1 MDLTKLLLTRKHWSS
16 NFAQFWRNFE
26 SNVKLSRFDS
36 EYSHGS
42 GESMSSYEG
51 DERLELQRKTSAAV
65 VHVDSDDEDDDFDED
80 DSGAGSDDFDL
91 LELAETGAE
100 FCQVGNVTCSI
111 PFELY
116 DLSSLEDILS
126 VDVWNEC
133 LTEEER
139 LSLSSYLPD
148 IDQLTFM
155 LTLKELF
162 EGRNFHFG
170 SPIKKLFGMLKGG
183 QCEPRNALYLEGRS
197 LFLRTKHYH
206 SLRKYHNDMV
216 VNLCQTRDAWASCKG
231 YSIDEKLRVL
241 NIVKSQKTLMREKKD
256 DFEEDSSEKEEPFDG
271 LWSRKVKDRK
281 SAQNKV
287 ARHSGYGVDS
297 GVEFHSR
304 RQLSA
309 AEQDRYGKPKSK
321 SKTATLKYPL
331 AKTSVGPY
339 ASGYNGLGVNSA
351 YNTSSLARKKYGSS
365 LALGSEDNIDDD
377 DQDPLFGMG
386 SRRDRDLIVRD
397 RSGFLKPGKKQKFS
411 REGEPISEHFMGP
424 PYSPRQSHSNF
435 AKSSKYV
442 NYAQPHAYADQMKP
456 VKGSL
461 PDLRGDAY
469 RHGKNHGDGLS
480 VYPRYI
486 SDDLNG
492 KSKKLKSERN
502 SPDTS
507 LRSYRASMQQMNERF
522 LNSDFGENQ
531 AHEKIRVN
539 VVPNARSGITE
550 FRDSRMFMRND
561 DTESDSSEGY
571 DDGEERNRFIRNKS
585 SVSVGRMNN
594 AHFPVLR
601 SGQDS
606 KMFKSRKKD
615 MRENELLDGRGD
627 YLRYLGAHGE
637 HIYAPETEKHS
648 FKAKQKGKMRDRS
661 PFSRD
666 FEDGPVTSLSEL
678 KDRNKRKELFRPNKS
693 SQTREQMTDR
703 QRFQR
708 PSAKPNLSGRKR
720 GFDED
725 DESPEMRRLVND
737 SGRGRHSRKYQV
749 YEGDGNSGDE
759 ISDAR
764 LLVNCS
770 TLSKKKKARESLMDM
785 ERREDNGELQL
796 YSDIQQ
802 PVNDINASKRK
813 GKRKMEVDVDFLDL
827 ETSETPKTGKGAS
840 EAEVET
846 KPQKKPF
853 VLITPTVH
861 TGFSFSIIHLLT
873 AVRMAITT
881 SRPEDSLDVSKP
893 MAVENAEHEAVENG
907 APMSKDAEDN
917 KSPQQGSGNLPSR
930 TIQEIVSCV
939 KSNPGDPCIL
949 ETQEPLQDL
958 IRGVLKI
965 FSSKTSPLGAKGWKP
980 LVAFEKSTKSW
991 SWIGPVLS
999 PSDQETVEEVTSSEA
1014 WGLPHKMLVK
1024 LVDSF
1029 ANWLKN
1035 GQETLQQIGSL
1046 PEPPLSLM
1054 QCNLDEKE
1062 RFKDLRAQ
1070 KSLSTITHSSEEA
1083 RAYFRKEEFLRY
1095 SIPDRA
1101 FVYTAADGRKSI
1113 VAPLRRGGGKPTS
1126 KARDHFMLKRER
1138 PPHVTILCLVRDAAA
1153 RLPGS
1158 IGTRADVCTLI
1169 RDSQYIVED
1178 VTDAQVNQV
1187 VSGALDRLHYER
1199 DPCVQF
1205 DSDRKLWV
1213 YLHRD
1218 REEEDFEDDGTSSTK
1233 KWKRPKKEA
1242 AEQTEEQEAVTVALH
1257 GDDEQT
1263 GMELDSDQKTVEPA
1277 GLDGDQEAAD
1287 QLCNETEQAAEEEQ
1301 DVENTAKGHE
1311 TTMWEPHP
1319 AVVSYH
1325 AEDNTFIC
1333 QENSVKTA
1341 ECSSLTEREA
1351 MDLYKDN

>member
-1 MDLTKLLLTRKHWSS
+1 MAIEKSS
-16 NFAQFWRNFE
+16 
-26 SNVKLSRFDS
+26 VKLSRFDL
-36 EYSHGS
+36 EYSHGGS
-42 GESMSSYEG
+42 GESMSSYE
-51 DERLELQRKTSAAV
+51 EQLRKNSVANNNN
-65 VHVDSDDEDDDFDED
+65 VDSEDEDDDFDED

-116 DLSSLEDILS
+116 DLSSLEGILS

-133 LTEEER
+133 LTDEER
-139 LSLSSYLPD
+139 FSLSSYLPD

-155 LTLKELF
+155 RTLKELF

-170 SPIKKLFGMLKGG
+170 SPVKKLFDMLKGG

-197 LFLRTKHYH
+197 LFLRSKHYH
-206 SLRKYHNDMV
+206 NLRKYHNDMV
-216 VNLCQTRDAWASCKG
+216 VNLCQTRDAWISCKG

-256 DFEEDSSEKEEPFDG
+256 DVKEDSSEKEEPFDG
-271 LWSRKVKDRK
+271 PWSRKEKDRK
-281 SAQNKV
+281 ATQKKLS
-287 ARHSGYGVDS
+287 RHFGYGVDS
-297 GVEFHSR
+297 GLEFPSR
-304 RQLSA
+304 RQLTA
-309 AEQDRYGKPKSK
+309 LEQDRYGKPKSK
-321 SKTATLKYPL
+321 LKFPF
-331 AKTSVGPY
+331 AKSSVGPY
-339 ASGYNGLGVNSA
+339 APVYNGLSMNSA
-351 YNTSSLARKKYGSS
+351 YNPSSLARHKYGSG
-365 LALGSEDNIDDD
+365 LVLGSEDNIDDD

-386 SRRDRDLIVRD
+386 SRRGK
-397 RSGFLKPGKKQKFS
+397 SGYSRPGKKHRFS
-411 REGEPISEHFMGP
+411 RDGEPISEHFMGQP
-424 PYSPRQSHSNF
+424 PYSSRHPHSNY
-435 AKSSKYV
+435 AKSSKYA
-442 NYAQPHAYADQMKP
+442 NNSQPRAFADQMKP

-461 PDLRGDAY
+461 ADLRGDLY
-469 RHGKNHGDGLS
+469 RHGKNYGDGFS
-480 VYPRYI
+480 DPRYI
-486 SDDLNG
+486 SDDLNSR
-492 KSKKLKSERN
+492 SKKLKFERG

-531 AHEKIRVN
+531 VQEKIRVN
-539 VVPNARSGITE
+539 VVPNARSGVVA
-550 FRDSRMFMRND
+550 FRDSRTFLEND
-561 DTESDSSEGY
+561 DTESDSSLGY
-571 DDGEERNRFIRNKS
+571 DDEERNRFVRKKS
-585 SVSVGRMNN
+585 SVSVDRLNN
-594 AHFPVLR
+594 SHFPILKSR
-601 SGQDS
+601 QDNKKS
-606 KMFKSRKKD
+606 KSRKND
-615 MRENELLDGRGD
+615 MQDNQLLDERGA
-627 YLRYLGAHGE
+627 YLKYLGAPGE
-637 HIYAPETEKHS
+637 HIYVPGTEKHS

-661 PFSRD
+661 PLNHFSSRD

-678 KDRNKRKELFRPNKS
+678 KDRNNRKEIFRANKN
-693 SQTREQMTDR
+693 SQTREQMIDR
-703 QRFQR
+703 QLFQR

-725 DESPEMRRLVND
+725 DESLEMRTLVDD
-737 SGRGRHSRKYQV
+737 SALGLLSRKYEV
-749 YEGDGNSGDE
+749 SDGDGNSGDE
-759 ISDAR
+759 HLDAR
-764 LLVNCS
+764 LLVSCS
-770 TLSKKKKARESLMDM
+770 AVSKKRKTRESLMDM
-785 ERREDNGELQL
+785 ERREENGDLQL
-796 YSDIQQ
+796 YSDI
-802 PVNDINASKRK
+802 PVDDVIVSKRK
-813 GKRKMEVDVDFLDL
+813 GKKKMEVDTGDL
-827 ETSETPKTGKGAS
+827 EIGDIPKAAKGVI
-840 EAEVET
+840 EVEVET

-861 TGFSFSIIHLLT
+861 TGFSFSIVHLLS
-873 AVRMAITT
+873 AVRMAMT
-881 SRPEDSLDVSKP
+881 SLRPEDSLDISKP
-893 MAVENAEHEAVENG
+893 MAVENAEHETGENG
-907 APMSKDAEDN
+907 APVPKETEDN
-917 KSPQQGSGNLPSR
+917 KSPQQGNGNLPSL

-980 LVAFEKSTKSW
+980 LVTYEKSTKCW
-991 SWIGPVLS
+991 SWIGPVLL
-999 PSDQETVEEVTSSEA
+999 PSEQEAVEEVTSPEA

-1070 KSLSTITHSSEEA
+1070 KSLSTITQSSEEA

-1101 FVYTAADGRKSI
+1101 FVYTAADGRKSM

-1153 RLPGS
+1153 RLPSS

-1178 VTDAQVNQV
+1178 VSDSQVNQV

-1205 DSDRKLWV
+1205 DSERKLWV

-1242 AEQTEEQEAVTVALH
+1242 ADQTEEQEAATVAFNSE
-1257 GDDEQT
+1257 EQT
-1263 GMELDSDQKTVEPA
+1263 EVEMGTEPKIVEPT
-1277 GLDGDQEAAD
+1277 GLDEDQSAAD
-1287 QLCNETEQAAEEEQ
+1287 QLCNETEQAAEEQ
-1301 DVENTAKGHE
+1301 DGENNTQGNE
-1311 TTMWEPHP
+1311 PTMWEPDP
-1319 AVVSYH
+1319 AAVVSNPV
-1325 AEDNTFIC
+1325 EDNTFIC
-1333 QENSVKTA
+1333 QENSANDDFDDET
-1341 ECSSLTEREA
+1341 
-1351 MDLYKDN
+1351 

>member
-1 MDLTKLLLTRKHWSS
+1 MAIEK
-16 NFAQFWRNFE
+16 
-26 SNVKLSRFDS
+26 SNVKVSRFDL

-42 GESMSSYEG
+42 GESMSSYE
-51 DERLELQRKTSAAV
+51 ERRKNSV
-65 VHVDSDDEDDDFDED
+65 VNNVDSEDEDDDFDED

-139 LSLSSYLPD
+139 FSLSRYLPD
-148 IDQLTFM
+148 VDQLTFM
-155 LTLKELF
+155 RTLKELF
-162 EGRNFHFG
+162 EGCNFHFG
-170 SPIKKLFGMLKGG
+170 SPVKKLFDMLKGG
-183 QCEPRNALYLEGRS
+183 QCEPRNTLYLEGRS

-216 VNLCQTRDAWASCKG
+216 VNLCQTRDAWVSCKG

-256 DFEEDSSEKEEPFDG
+256 DFEDDSSEKEEPFDKPWG
-271 LWSRKVKDRK
+271 RKEKDRK
-281 SAQNKV
+281 SLQKKL
-287 ARHSGYGVDS
+287 ARHAGYGVDS
-297 GVEFHSR
+297 GLEFPSR
-304 RQLSA
+304 RQLA
-309 AEQDRYGKPKSK
+309 AVEQQDRYGKPKSK
-321 SKTATLKYPL
+321 PKFPF

-339 ASGYNGLGVNSA
+339 ATGYNGYGINSA
-351 YNTSSLARKKYGSS
+351 YNPSSLVRQRYGSK
-365 LALGSEDNIDDD
+365 DNIDDD

-386 SRRDRDLIVRD
+386 SRRNREK
-397 RSGFLKPGKKQKFS
+397 SGYSRPGKKHKSS
-411 REGEPISEHFMGP
+411 RDGEPISEHFMGP
-424 PYSPRQSHSNF
+424 PYSSRQYHSNYS
-435 AKSSKYV
+435 KSSR
-442 NYAQPHAYADQMKP
+442 YANNIQPHPFADQMKP

-461 PDLRGDAY
+461 ADLRGDLY
-469 RHGKNHGDGLS
+469 RHGKNHGDGFS
-480 VYPRYI
+480 VDPRYI
-486 SDDLNG
+486 SDDLNS
-492 KSKKLKSERN
+492 KSKKLKSERD

-522 LNSDFGENQ
+522 LNSDFGENHVQ
-531 AHEKIRVN
+531 EKIRVN
-539 VVPNARSGITE
+539 VVPNARSGVAA
-550 FRDSRMFMRND
+550 FRDSRMFMGND
-561 DTESDSSEGY
+561 DTESDSSHGY
-571 DDGEERNRFIRNKS
+571 DDEEERNRLMRNKS
-585 SVSVGRMNN
+585 SVSVGGMNN
-594 AHFPVLR
+594 SHFPILKSR
-601 SGQDS
+601 QDS
-606 KMFKSRKKD
+606 KKSKSRKKD
-615 MRENELLDGRGD
+615 MQENELLDGRSA
-627 YLRYLGAHGE
+627 YLKYLGVSGE
-637 HIYAPETEKHS
+637 HIYAPGTEKHS
-648 FKAKQKGKMRDRS
+648 FKSKQKGKMRDRS
-661 PFSRD
+661 PLDNFSSRD
-666 FEDGPVTSLSEL
+666 FEDGPITSLSEFQD
-678 KDRNKRKELFRPNKS
+678 KNNRKEFFRSNRN
-693 SQTREQMTDR
+693 SQTREQMIDR
-703 QRFQR
+703 TLFQR

-720 GFDED
+720 VFDED
-725 DESPEMRRLVND
+725 DESQEMRTLVNARD
-737 SGRGRHSRKYQV
+737 RLSRKYQV
-749 YEGDGNSGDE
+749 SEDEGNSGDE
-759 ISDAR
+759 NLEAR
-764 LLVNCS
+764 LLVSCNA
-770 TLSKKKKARESLMDM
+770 LSKKRKTRESLMDM
-785 ERREDNGELQL
+785 ERREDNGDLQL
-796 YSDIQQ
+796 YPDIQL
-802 PVNDINASKRK
+802 PVGDVIVSKRK
-813 GKRKMEVDVDFLDL
+813 GKKKMEVDVGFLDL
-827 ETSETPKTGKGAS
+827 ETSDIPKAS

-861 TGFSFSIIHLLT
+861 TGFSFSIVHLLS
-873 AVRMAITT
+873 AVRMAMT
-881 SRPEDSLDVSKP
+881 SLSPEDSLDVSKSV
-893 MAVENAEHEAVENG
+893 AVENAEHETGENG
-907 APMSKDAEDN
+907 ASVPKEAEDN
-917 KSPQQGSGNLPSR
+917 KSPQQGNGNLPSL

-980 LVAFEKSTKSW
+980 LVTFERSTKCW
-991 SWIGPVLS
+991 SWIGPVLC
-999 PSDQETVEEVTSSEA
+999 PSDQETVEEVTSPEA
-1014 WGLPHKMLVK
+1014 WSLPHKMLVK

-1029 ANWLKN
+1029 ANWLKT

-1070 KSLSTITHSSEEA
+1070 KSLSTITQSSEEA

-1101 FVYTAADGRKSI
+1101 FVYTAADGKKSI

-1178 VTDAQVNQV
+1178 VSDSQVNQV

-1205 DSDRKLWV
+1205 DSERKLWV

-1218 REEEDFEDDGTSSTK
+1218 REQEDFEDDGTSSTK

-1242 AEQTEEQEAVTVALH
+1242 AEQTEEQEAVTVAFL
-1257 GDDEQT
+1257 GNEEQT
-1263 GMELDSDQKTVEPA
+1263 ETEMGSEPKTGEPT
-1277 GLDGDQEAAD
+1277 GLDGDQGATD
-1287 QLCNETEQAAEEEQ
+1287 QLCNETEQAAEEQ
-1301 DVENTAKGHE
+1301 DGENIAQGNEPTI
-1311 TTMWEPHP
+1311 WEPDP
-1319 AVVSYH
+1319 AVVSNPV
-1325 AEDNTFIC
+1325 EDNTFIC
-1333 QENSVKTA
+1333 QENSVNDDFDDET
-1341 ECSSLTEREA
+1341 
-1351 MDLYKDN
+1351 

>member
-1 MDLTKLLLTRKHWSS
+1 MAIEK
-16 NFAQFWRNFE
+16 
-26 SNVKLSRFDS
+26 SNVKLSRFDL

-42 GESMSSYEG
+42 GESMSSYEEG
-51 DERLELQRKTSAAV
+51 RKNSVANN
-65 VHVDSDDEDDDFDED
+65 VDSEDEDDDFDED

-116 DLSSLEDILS
+116 DLSNLEDILS

-139 LSLSSYLPD
+139 FGLSSYLPD

-155 LTLKELF
+155 RTLKELF

-170 SPIKKLFGMLKGG
+170 SPIKKLFDMLKGG
-183 QCEPRNALYLEGRS
+183 QCEPRNTLYLEGRN

-206 SLRKYHNDMV
+206 TLRKYHNDMV

-256 DFEEDSSEKEEPFDG
+256 DFKEDSSEKEETFDG
-271 LWSRKVKDRK
+271 PWSRKEKDRK
-281 SAQNKV
+281 STQRKLS
-287 ARHSGYGVDS
+287 RHSGYGVDS
-297 GVEFHSR
+297 GLEFPSR
-304 RQLSA
+304 RQLTA
-309 AEQDRYGKPKSK
+309 VEQDRYGKPKSK
-321 SKTATLKYPL
+321 PKFPFV
-331 AKTSVGPY
+331 KTSVGPY
-339 ASGYNGLGVNSA
+339 ASGYNGLGMNSA
-351 YNTSSLARKKYGSS
+351 FNPSSLFRQKYGSG
-365 LALGSEDNIDDD
+365 LVLGSEDNIDDN
-377 DQDPLFGMG
+377 DQDPLFGTG
-386 SRRDRDLIVRD
+386 SRRDRDIVAREK
-397 RSGFLKPGKKQKFS
+397 SGYSRPGKKHRFS
-411 REGEPISEHFMGP
+411 RDGEPISEHFMGP
-424 PYSPRQSHSNF
+424 PYSSRQSHSNY
-435 AKSSKYV
+435 AKSRR
-442 NYAQPHAYADQMKP
+442 YANNIQPRAFADQMKP

-461 PDLRGDAY
+461 ADLRGDLY
-469 RHGKNHGDGLS
+469 RHGKNYGDGFS
-480 VYPRYI
+480 VDPRYI
-486 SDDLNG
+486 SDDLNI
-492 KSKKLKSERN
+492 KSKKLKSERD

-531 AHEKIRVN
+531 VQEKIRVN
-539 VVPNARSGITE
+539 VLPNARSGIAA
-550 FRDSRMFMRND
+550 FRDSRMLMGND
-561 DTESDSSEGY
+561 DTESDSSQGY
-571 DDGEERNRFIRNKS
+571 DEEERYRLMRNKS
-585 SVSVGRMNN
+585 FVSVDGLNN
-594 AHFPVLR
+594 SHFPILKSR
-601 SGQDS
+601 QDNKKS
-606 KMFKSRKKD
+606 KSRKKD
-615 MRENELLDGRGD
+615 MQENELLDGRVA
-627 YLRYLGAHGE
+627 YLKYLGAPGE
-637 HIYAPETEKHS
+637 HIYAPGTEKDS

-661 PFSRD
+661 PLNHFSPRD
-666 FEDGPVTSLSEL
+666 YEDGPITSLSEL
-678 KDRNKRKELFRPNKS
+678 KVRNNRKEFLRANKN
-693 SQTREQMTDR
+693 SQTREQMIDR
-703 QRFQR
+703 PLF
-708 PSAKPNLSGRKR
+708 PSAKPNFSGRKR

-725 DESPEMRRLVND
+725 HESPEMRTLVND
-737 SGRGRHSRKYQV
+737 SARGRLNRKYQV
-749 YEGDGNSGDE
+749 SEGDGNSGDE
-759 ISDAR
+759 NLEAR
-764 LLVNCS
+764 LLVTCS
-770 TLSKKKKARESLMDM
+770 AVSKKRKTRESLMDM
-785 ERREDNGELQL
+785 ERREDNGDLQL

-802 PVNDINASKRK
+802 PVDDVIVSKRK
-813 GKRKMEVDVDFLDL
+813 GKKKMEVDADFLDL
-827 ETSETPKTGKGAS
+827 ETSDIPKAGKGAS

-861 TGFSFSIIHLLT
+861 TGFSFSIIHLLS
-873 AVRMAITT
+873 AVRMAMT
-881 SRPEDSLDVSKP
+881 SLRPEDSLDVSKP
-893 MAVENAEHEAVENG
+893 KAVKNTEHETGENG
-907 APMSKDAEDN
+907 APVPNEAEEN
-917 KSPQQGSGNLPSR
+917 KSPQQGNGNLPPL

-980 LVAFEKSTKSW
+980 LVTFEKSTKCW
-991 SWIGPVLS
+991 SWIGPVLR
-999 PSDQETVEEVTSSEA
+999 PSDQETVEEVTSPEA

-1070 KSLSTITHSSEEA
+1070 KSLNTITQSSEEA

-1101 FVYTAADGRKSI
+1101 FVYTAADGKKSI

-1169 RDSQYIVED
+1169 RDSQYIVENVED
-1178 VTDAQVNQV
+1178 SQVNQV

-1205 DSDRKLWV
+1205 DSERKLWV

-1242 AEQTEEQEAVTVALH
+1242 AEQTEEQEAVTLAFN
-1257 GDDEQT
+1257 GNEEQT
-1263 GMELDSDQKTVEPA
+1263 ETEMGSEPKTVEPT
-1277 GLDGDQEAAD
+1277 GLDGDQSAAD
-1287 QLCNETEQAAEEEQ
+1287 QLCNETEQATEEQ
-1301 DVENTAKGHE
+1301 DGENNAQIIE
-1311 TTMWEPHP
+1311 PTMWEPDP
-1319 AVVSYH
+1319 AVVSNRV
-1325 AEDNTFIC
+1325 EDNTFIC
-1333 QENSVKTA
+1333 QENSANDDFDDET
-1341 ECSSLTEREA
+1341 
-1351 MDLYKDN
+1351 

>member
-1 MDLTKLLLTRKHWSS
+1 MAIEK
-16 NFAQFWRNFE
+16 
-26 SNVKLSRFDS
+26 SNVKLSRFDL

-42 GESMSSYEG
+42 GESMSSYE
-51 DERLELQRKTSAAV
+51 EQRKNSVANN
-65 VHVDSDDEDDDFDED
+65 VDSEDEDDDFDED

-139 LSLSSYLPD
+139 FSLSSYLPD
-148 IDQLTFM
+148 MDQLTFM
-155 LTLKELF
+155 RTLKELF

-170 SPIKKLFGMLKGG
+170 SPIKKLFDMLKGG
-183 QCEPRNALYLEGRS
+183 QCEPRNTLYLEGRN

-206 SLRKYHNDMV
+206 TLRKYHNDMV
-216 VNLCQTRDAWASCKG
+216 VNLCQTRDAWVSCKG
-231 YSIDEKLRVL
+231 CSIDEKLRVL
-241 NIVKSQKTLMREKKD
+241 NILKSQKTLLREQKE
-256 DFEEDSSEKEEPFDG
+256 DFKEDSTEKEELFDG
-271 LWSRKVKDRK
+271 PWSRKEKDRK
-281 SAQNKV
+281 STKKKLS
-287 ARHSGYGVDS
+287 RRSGYGVDS
-297 GVEFHSR
+297 GLEFPSR
-304 RQLSA
+304 RQSMPG
-309 AEQDRYGKPKSK
+309 EQDRYGKPKSK
-321 SKTATLKYPL
+321 LKFPF
-331 AKTSVGPY
+331 AKTSVGPH
-339 ASGYNGLGVNSA
+339 ASGYNGLSMNSA
-351 YNTSSLARKKYGSS
+351 YNHSSLARKKYSS
-365 LALGSEDNIDDD
+365 GLVLGSEDNIDDD
-377 DQDPLFGMG
+377 DHDPLFGMG
-386 SRRDRDLIVRD
+386 SRRNRDIVAREKSVYS
-397 RSGFLKPGKKQKFS
+397 RPGKKHRFS
-411 REGEPISEHFMGP
+411 RDGEPISELFMGP
-424 PYSPRQSHSNF
+424 PYSSRQSHSNY
-435 AKSSKYV
+435 AKLSKYA
-442 NYAQPHAYADQMKP
+442 NNSQPRAFADQMKP

-461 PDLRGDAY
+461 ADLRGDLY
-469 RHGKNHGDGLS
+469 RHGKNYGDGFS
-480 VYPRYI
+480 DPRYI
-486 SDDLNG
+486 SDDLNS
-492 KSKKLKSERN
+492 KSKKLKSERG

-531 AHEKIRVN
+531 VQEKIRVN
-539 VVPNARSGITE
+539 VVPNARSGIAA
-550 FRDSRMFMRND
+550 FRDSRMFMEND
-561 DTESDSSEGY
+561 DTESDSSQGY
-571 DDGEERNRFIRNKS
+571 DDEEERNRFMRNKS
-585 SVSVGRMNN
+585 SVSVEGLNN
-594 AHFPVLR
+594 SRFPMLKSR
-601 SGQDS
+601 QDT
-606 KMFKSRKKD
+606 KKNKSRKND
-615 MRENELLDGRGD
+615 MQDHQLLDGRGA
-627 YLRYLGAHGE
+627 YLKYLGAPGE
-637 HIYAPETEKHS
+637 HIYVAGTEKHS

-661 PFSRD
+661 PLNHFSSRD
-666 FEDGPVTSLSEL
+666 FEDGFVTSFSEL
-678 KDRNKRKELFRPNKS
+678 EDRNNRKEFFRANKN
-693 SQTREQMTDR
+693 SQTREQMIDR
-703 QRFQR
+703 QLFQR
-708 PSAKPNLSGRKR
+708 PSAKLNLSGRKR

-725 DESPEMRRLVND
+725 DELFEMRTLVND
-737 SGRGRHSRKYQV
+737 NARGRLSRKYEV
-749 YEGDGNSGDE
+749 SEGDGNSCDE
-759 ISDAR
+759 NLDAR
-764 LLVNCS
+764 LLVTCS
-770 TLSKKKKARESLMDM
+770 AVSKKRKTRESLMDM
-785 ERREDNGELQL
+785 ERKEDNGDLQL

-802 PVNDINASKRK
+802 PVDDVIVSKRK
-813 GKRKMEVDVDFLDL
+813 GKKKIEVDIVDL
-827 ETSETPKTGKGAS
+827 EISDIPKES

-861 TGFSFSIIHLLT
+861 TGFSFSIVHLLS
-873 AVRMAITT
+873 AVRIAMT
-881 SRPEDSLDVSKP
+881 SLRPEDSLDISKP
-893 MAVENAEHEAVENG
+893 MAVETAEHETGENG
-907 APMSKDAEDN
+907 APVPKETEDD
-917 KSPQQGSGNLPSR
+917 KSPQQENGNLPSL

-980 LVAFEKSTKSW
+980 LVTYEKSTKCW
-991 SWIGPVLS
+991 SWIGPVLR
-999 PSDQETVEEVTSSEA
+999 PSDQEAVEEVTSPEA

-1070 KSLSTITHSSEEA
+1070 KSLSTITQSSEEA

-1178 VTDAQVNQV
+1178 VSDSQVNQV

-1205 DSDRKLWV
+1205 DSERKLWV

-1242 AEQTEEQEAVTVALH
+1242 AEQTEEQEAATEAFN
-1257 GDDEQT
+1257 GNEEQT
-1263 GMELDSDQKTVEPA
+1263 EIEMGAEPKIA
-1277 GLDGDQEAAD
+1277 EPTGLDGDQSAAN
-1287 QLCNETEQAAEEEQ
+1287 QLCNETEQAAEEQ
-1301 DVENTAKGHE
+1301 DDENNAQGNE
-1311 TTMWEPHP
+1311 PMWEPDP
-1319 AVVSYH
+1319 AVVFNPV
-1325 AEDNTFIC
+1325 EDNTFIC
-1333 QENSVKTA
+1333 QENSANDDFDDEET
-1341 ECSSLTEREA
+1341 
-1351 MDLYKDN
+1351 

>member
-1 MDLTKLLLTRKHWSS
+1 MAIEK
-16 NFAQFWRNFE
+16 
-26 SNVKLSRFDS
+26 SNVKVTRFDL

-42 GESMSSYEG
+42 GESMSSYE
-51 DERLELQRKTSAAV
+51 ERRKNSVANNN
-65 VHVDSDDEDDDFDED
+65 VDSEDEDDDFDED

-116 DLSSLEDILS
+116 DLSNLEDILS

-139 LSLSSYLPD
+139 FSLSSYLPD
-148 IDQLTFM
+148 VDQLTFM
-155 LTLKELF
+155 RTLKELF

-170 SPIKKLFGMLKGG
+170 SPVKKLFDMLKGG
-183 QCEPRNALYLEGRS
+183 QCEPRNTLYLEGRS

-256 DFEEDSSEKEEPFDG
+256 DFEEDSSEKEEPFDKP
-271 LWSRKVKDRK
+271 WSRKEKDRK
-281 SAQNKV
+281 STQHKL

-297 GVEFHSR
+297 GLEFPSR
-304 RQLSA
+304 RQLTA
-309 AEQDRYGKPKSK
+309 VEQDRYGKPKSK
-321 SKTATLKYPL
+321 PKFPL

-339 ASGYNGLGVNSA
+339 ASGYNGYGMNSA
-351 YNTSSLARKKYGSS
+351 YNPSSLRQRYGSG
-365 LALGSEDNIDDD
+365 LVLGSEDNIDDD

-386 SRRDRDLIVRD
+386 SRRDREK
-397 RSGFLKPGKKQKFS
+397 SGYSRPGKKQKSS
-411 REGEPISEHFMGP
+411 RDGEPISEHFMGP
-424 PYSPRQSHSNF
+424 PYSSRQSHSNYG
-435 AKSSKYV
+435 KSSR
-442 NYAQPHAYADQMKP
+442 YANNIQPHAFADQVKP

-461 PDLRGDAY
+461 ADLRGDLY
-469 RHGKNHGDGLS
+469 RHGKNHGDGFS
-480 VYPRYI
+480 VDPRYI
-486 SDDLNG
+486 SDDLNS
-492 KSKKLKSERN
+492 KSKKLKSERD

-522 LNSDFGENQ
+522 LNSDFGENHVQ
-531 AHEKIRVN
+531 EKIRVN
-539 VVPNARSGITE
+539 VVPNARSGVAA
-550 FRDSRMFMRND
+550 FRDSRMFMGND
-561 DTESDSSEGY
+561 DTESDSSHGY
-571 DDGEERNRFIRNKS
+571 DDEEERNRLMRNKS
-585 SVSVGRMNN
+585 SVSVGGLNN
-594 AHFPVLR
+594 SHFPILKSR
-601 SGQDS
+601 QDS
-606 KMFKSRKKD
+606 KKSKSRKKD
-615 MRENELLDGRGD
+615 MQENELLDGRST
-627 YLRYLGAHGE
+627 YLKYLGVPGE
-637 HIYAPETEKHS
+637 HIYAPGTEKHS

-661 PFSRD
+661 PLNNFSSRD
-666 FEDGPVTSLSEL
+666 FEDGPITSLSEL
-678 KDRNKRKELFRPNKS
+678 QDRNNRMEYFRSNKN
-693 SQTREQMTDR
+693 SQTREQMIDR
-703 QRFQR
+703 PLFQR
-708 PSAKPNLSGRKR
+708 PSAKPYLSGRKR
-720 GFDED
+720 GFDEAE
-725 DESPEMRRLVND
+725 ESPEMRTLVND
-737 SGRGRHSRKYQV
+737 SARGRLSRKYQV
-749 YEGDGNSGDE
+749 SEDDDNSGDE
-759 ISDAR
+759 NLEAR
-764 LLVNCS
+764 LLVTCN
-770 TLSKKKKARESLMDM
+770 TVSKKRKTRVSLMDM
-785 ERREDNGELQL
+785 ERREDNGDLQL
-796 YSDIQQ
+796 YPDIQQ
-802 PVNDINASKRK
+802 PVDDVIVSKRK
-813 GKRKMEVDVDFLDL
+813 GKKKMEVDVGFIDL
-827 ETSETPKTGKGAS
+827 ETSDIPKAGKGAS
-840 EAEVET
+840 EVEVET

-861 TGFSFSIIHLLT
+861 TGFSFSIVHLLS
-873 AVRMAITT
+873 AVRIAMT
-881 SRPEDSLDVSKP
+881 SLRPEDSLDVSKSV
-893 MAVENAEHEAVENG
+893 AVENAEHETGENG
-907 APMSKDAEDN
+907 ASVPKEAEDN
-917 KSPQQGSGNLPSR
+917 NLPQQGNGNLPSL

-980 LVAFEKSTKSW
+980 LVTFEKSTKCW
-991 SWIGPVLS
+991 SWIGPVLC
-999 PSDQETVEEVTSSEA
+999 PSDQETVEEVTSPEA

-1070 KSLSTITHSSEEA
+1070 KSLSTITQSSEEA

-1095 SIPDRA
+1095 SIPDRS
-1101 FVYTAADGRKSI
+1101 FVYTAADGKKSI

-1178 VTDAQVNQV
+1178 VSDSQVNQV

-1205 DSDRKLWV
+1205 DSERKLWV

-1242 AEQTEEQEAVTVALH
+1242 AEQTEEQEAVTVAFI
-1257 GDDEQT
+1257 GNEEQT
-1263 GMELDSDQKTVEPA
+1263 ETEMGTDPKTDEPT
-1277 GLDGDQEAAD
+1277 GLEGDQGAAD
-1287 QLCNETEQAAEEEQ
+1287 QLCNETEQAAEEQ
-1301 DVENTAKGHE
+1301 VFENTAQGNE
-1311 TTMWEPHP
+1311 PTIWEPDP
-1319 AVVSYH
+1319 AVVSNPVD
-1325 AEDNTFIC
+1325 DNTFIC
-1333 QENSVKTA
+1333 QENSVNDDFDDET
-1341 ECSSLTEREA
+1341 
-1351 MDLYKDN
+1351 

>member
-1 MDLTKLLLTRKHWSS
+1 MAIEK
-16 NFAQFWRNFE
+16 
-26 SNVKLSRFDS
+26 SNVKVSRFDS

-51 DERLELQRKTSAAV
+51 EERLELQRKISSAAAN
-65 VHVDSDDEDDDFDED
+65 VDSEDEEDDFDED

-116 DLSSLEDILS
+116 DLSNLEDILS

-139 LSLSSYLPD
+139 FSLSSYLPD
-148 IDQLTFM
+148 IDQFTFM
-155 LTLKELF
+155 RTLKELF

-170 SPIKKLFGMLKGG
+170 SPIKKLFDMLKGG
-183 QCEPRNALYLEGRS
+183 QCEPRNALYLEGRD

-206 SLRKYHNDMV
+206 TLRKYHNDMV

-231 YSIDEKLRVL
+231 YSIGEKLRVL

-271 LWSRKVKDRK
+271 VWSRKVKDK
-281 SAQNKV
+281 SAQNKM
-287 ARHSGYGVDS
+287 ARYGVDS
-297 GVEFHSR
+297 H
-304 RQLSA
+304 
-309 AEQDRYGKPKSK
+309 DRYAKPKSK
-321 SKTATLKYPL
+321 PKTGALKF
-331 AKTSVGPY
+331 KTSNGPY
-339 ASGYNGLGVNSA
+339 ASGYNGLGMNSA
-351 YNTSSLARKKYGSS
+351 YNTSSLVRQKKYGSS
-365 LALGSEDNIDDD
+365 LVLGSEDIIDDNDD

-386 SRRDRDLIVRD
+386 SRRDRDID
-397 RSGFLKPGKKQKFS
+397 AKERSGFLRPGKKHKFP
-411 REGEPISEHFMGP
+411 REGEPISEHFMSP
-424 PYSPRQSHSNF
+424 PYSSRQSHSNF
-435 AKSSKYV
+435 AKSSKYA
-442 NYAQPHAYADQMKP
+442 NHIQPHGYADQMKP

-461 PDLRGDAY
+461 ADLRGEFH
-469 RHGKNHGDGLS
+469 RHGKNHGDGFS
-480 VYPRYI
+480 VDPRYI
-486 SDDLNG
+486 SDDLNS
-492 KSKKLKSERN
+492 KSKKLKSERD

-531 AHEKIRVN
+531 VQEKIRVN
-539 VVPNARSGITE
+539 VVPNARSGIAA
-550 FRDSRMFMRND
+550 FRDSRLFMRND
-561 DTESDSSEGY
+561 DTESDSSDGY
-571 DDGEERNRFIRNKS
+571 DDEEERHHIMRNKS
-585 SVSVGRMNN
+585 SVSGGRLNN
-594 AHFPVLR
+594 SHFAILK

-606 KMFKSRKKD
+606 KKNKSRKKD
-615 MRENELLDGRGD
+615 MLENELLDRRGD
-627 YLRYLGAHGE
+627 YLKYLGPPGE
-637 HIYAPETEKHS
+637 HIYAPGTEKHS
-648 FKAKQKGKMRDRS
+648 FKSKQKGKMRDRS
-661 PFSRD
+661 PLNNFSPRD
-666 FEDGPVTSLSEL
+666 FEDGPITSLSEL
-678 KDRNKRKELFRPNKS
+678 KDRHNRKEFFRPNKS
-693 SQTREQMTDR
+693 SQTREQMTYR
-703 QRFQR
+703 PQFQR
-708 PSAKPNLSGRKR
+708 SSAKQNLSGRKR

-725 DESPEMRRLVND
+725 DESPEMRTLVND
-737 SGRGRHSRKYQV
+737 IARDRHSRKYQV
-749 YEGDGNSGDE
+749 SEGDGNSGDE
-759 ISDAR
+759 NSEAR
-764 LLVNCS
+764 LLVTCS
-770 TLSKKKKARESLMDM
+770 AVSKKRKTRESLMDI

-802 PVNDINASKRK
+802 PVDDIIALKRK
-813 GKRKMEVDVDFLDL
+813 GKKKMEVDVDFLDL
-827 ETSETPKTGKGAS
+827 ETSETPKAGKGAS

-861 TGFSFSIIHLLT
+861 TGFSFSIMHLLT
-873 AVRMAITT
+873 AVRMAIIS
-881 SRPEDSLDVSKP
+881 SRPADSSDVSKP
-893 MAVENAEHEAVENG
+893 MAVENAEHEAGENG

-917 KSPQQGSGNLPSR
+917 KSPQQGSGNLPSL

-980 LVAFEKSTKSW
+980 LVQFEKPTKSW

-999 PSDQETVEEVTSSEA
+999 PSDQESVEEVTSPEA

-1070 KSLSTITHSSEEA
+1070 KSLNTILQSSEEA

-1101 FVYTAADGRKSI
+1101 FVYTAADGKKSI

-1169 RDSQYIVED
+1169 RDSQYIVEE
-1178 VTDAQVNQV
+1178 VTDIQVNQV

-1199 DPCVQF
+1199 DPCVLF
-1205 DSDRKLWV
+1205 DADRKLWV

-1242 AEQTEEQEAVTVALH
+1242 AEQTEEQEAVTVALN
-1257 GDDEQT
+1257 GNEEQT
-1263 GMELDSDQKTVEPA
+1263 GTEMGSDQKTVESA
-1277 GLDGDQEAAD
+1277 GLDGDQGAAD
-1287 QLCNETEQAAEEEQ
+1287 QLCNVTEQAGEEMCIETEQAGEEQ
-1301 DVENTAKGHE
+1301 DVENTAHGNE
-1311 TTMWEPHP
+1311 TTMWEPDP
-1319 AVVSYH
+1319 AVVSNPI
-1325 AEDNTFIC
+1325 EDNTFIC
-1333 QENSVKTA
+1333 QENSVDVDFDDET
-1341 ECSSLTEREA
+1341 
-1351 MDLYKDN
+1351 